1 MAEALKA
8 LEKVLL
14 RIAPWR
20 MTGIRSI
27 PEFEHY
33 LPMGLEYRKF
43 SPGTQPVKAV
53 VPHDAPKLVYD
64 IKYFVRDY
72 RRNNKYT
79 ARTVDAKTTFD
90 FDKLYAGMPTK
101 PEQVKNVPRPL
112 VMPTRGY

>member
-20 MTGIRSI
+20 MTGVRSI

-43 SPGTQPVKAV
+43 SPG
-53 VPHDAPKLVYD
+53 
-64 IKYFVRDY
+64 
-72 RRNNKYT
+72 
-79 ARTVDAKTTFD
+79 
-90 FDKLYAGMPTK
+90 
-101 PEQVKNVPRPL
+101 
-112 VMPTRGY
+112 